1 MTSFCPICKAPIRS
15 SQILCDACKTQLD
28 GECFD
33 ALLSRCP
40 RCDYPILAQDYRCT
54 MCQEPDFAKVHCVA
68 RYDGSLSYAVLDSFK
83 FHSESSLASVVA
95 LYLSRAI
102 EKLDPRHEALLVPIP
117 CNKESLKRN
126 GWDHMLMVCRHLD
139 RPYMQLLIQGKD
151 RPQQKRLDRKGRM
164 EGSLDRFKINSH
176 YEKDLE
182 SLKSRK
188 VIVID
193 DICTTMSTIKSGIRT
208 LKDMGFTDVMG
219 ASWLLDI
226 LASGDD
232 FQGNMF

>member
-1 MTSFCPICKAPIRS
+1 
-15 SQILCDACKTQLD
+15 
-28 GECFD
+28 
-33 ALLSRCP
+33 
-40 RCDYPILAQDYRCT
+40 
-54 MCQEPDFAKVHCVA
+54 
-68 RYDGSLSYAVLDSFK
+68 
-83 FHSESSLASVVA
+83 
-95 LYLSRAI
+95 
-102 EKLDPRHEALLVPIP
+102 
-117 CNKESLKRN
+117 
-126 GWDHMLMVCRHLD
+126 MLMVCRHLD
-139 RPYMQLLIQGKD
+139 RPYMQLLVQGKD

-193 DICTTMSTIKSGIRT
+193 DICTTMSTVKSGIRT
-208 LKDMGFTDVMG
+208 LKDIGFTDVMG